1 VRIKN
6 GFETILDRI
15 AKNGIED
22 TADEWMEAIKEDYGR
37 VPLIFERMR
46 QRPDVLISHLLY
58 KNSVV
63 KTSTLEAKYV
73 ELICLAVG
81 AALNCNHCTEYHM
94 QAALRMGATKEE
106 VMEAIL
112 IAGLTAQSSVL
123 ADAYRTYDEKIDACM
138 ACGDE
143 MVDILPPTESTCT
156 NSSPQCGMKKGEK

>member
-1 VRIKN
+1 MRVKN

-15 AKNGIED
+15 AQNGIEE

-46 QRPDVLISHLLY
+46 PRPDVLISHLLY

-63 KTSTLEAKYV
+63 KTSTLEPKYV

-81 AALNCNHCTEYHM
+81 AALKCNHCTEYHM

-123 ADAYRTYDEKIDACM
+123 ADAYRTYDDKIDECM

-143 MVDILPPTESTCT
+143 VGDIIHQKEKTCARFT
-156 NSSPQCGMKKGEK
+156 PDCGMKRAD